1 MTEKITNN
9 YHRIDENILNLA
21 WCLLVALAISEGGVK
36 KSTVAEHLF
45 IMRWLEIAM
54 KRKLFPRSVAP
65 EIQWFIS
72 EGHRLGFRAGLR
84 AKVEYIW
91 RTGTGDPAHL
101 SDLRRVTNFFE
112 AMKMLGWSDVLF
124 DDKEWLNLKQ
134 NHASTPSIYMCRPA
148 LHASFDINE
157 SMIAPLEFK
166 INKEFEGIYL
176 LAIDASLNL
185 TVAGTEANITTF
197 KLLP

>member
-1 MTEKITNN
+1 MTEKIINN
-9 YHRIDENILNLA
+9 FHRIDENILNFA
-21 WCLLVALAISEGGVK
+21 WCLLVALAISEGDVK

-45 IMRWLEIAM
+45 IMRWLETAM

-84 AKVEYIW
+84 AKVAYIW

-112 AMKMLGWSDVLF
+112 AMKMLGWSDVLL
-124 DDKEWLNLKQ
+124 DDKEWFSLKQ
-134 NHASTPSIYMCRPA
+134 NHASTPSVFMRRPA
-148 LHASFDINE
+148 LYASFDVNE
-157 SMIAPLEFK
+157 CMISPLEFK
-166 INKEFEGIYL
+166 INKAFEGIFL

-185 TVAGTEANITTF
+185 TIEGTESNVTTF
-197 KLLP
+197 NLVP